1 MEEEVEKKRKI
12 IEESNKNKIETQ
24 SLSSESESE
33 EEKDPKKMTP
43 LERMKWRTR
52 QQLKN
57 SVL

>member
-24 SLSSESESE
+24 SLSSESE

-52 QQLKN
+52 QQLKK